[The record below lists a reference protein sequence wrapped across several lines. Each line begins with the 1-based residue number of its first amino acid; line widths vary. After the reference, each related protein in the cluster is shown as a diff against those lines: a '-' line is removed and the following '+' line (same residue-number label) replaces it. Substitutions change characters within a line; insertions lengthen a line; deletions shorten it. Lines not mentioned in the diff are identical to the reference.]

1 VKTAAGI
8 VAVSA
13 ALAVQTT
20 LSGLFAGSLRVNLV
34 LVAVTYLALAYG
46 PVTGMLAGMAGG
58 LVQDALA
65 GGIVGIGGLSKTL
78 IGFSVGVLGAQF
90 IVSTM
95 VPRLLMFMAAT
106 FVHEL
111 VLEGLGALVGGRA
124 FSMHLYA
131 TLLQAI
137 FNGVVG
143 VLAFIIVENGPDLL
157 QRRRMRRTP
166 RVGKGRF

>member
-1 VKTAAGI
+1 MKVVAVI
-8 VAVSA
+8 VALCG
-13 ALAVQTT
+13 ALALQTS
-20 LSGLFAGSLRVNLV
+20 LSGLFAGAVRVNLV

-65 GGIVGIGGLSKTL
+65 GGIIGIGGLSKTL
-78 IGFSVGVLGAQF
+78 IGFCVGVLGAQF

-95 VPRLLMFMAAT
+95 VPRLIMFVAAT
-106 FVHEL
+106 FVDEL
-111 VLEGLGALVGGRA
+111 VIEGLGALVGGRA
-124 FSMHLYA
+124 FSMHIDA
-131 TLLQAI
+131 TLIQALM
-137 FNGVVG
+137 NGLIG

-157 QRRRMRRTP
+157 QRRRMRHTA

>member
-1 VKTAAGI
+1 MKTAVGVIAMG
-8 VAVSA
+8 A
-13 ALAVQTT
+13 ALALQTT

-78 IGFSVGVLGAQF
+78 IGFFVGVLGAQF
-90 IVSTM
+90 IVSTTL
-95 VPRLLMFMAAT
+95 PRFLMFMAAT
-106 FVHEL
+106 LVHEL
-111 VLEGLGALVGGRA
+111 VLEGLGALVEGRA
-124 FSMHLYA
+124 FTMHLEA
-131 TLLQAI
+131 TLLQAV

-143 VLAFIIVENGPDLL
+143 VLAFLIVENGPDLL
-157 QRRRMRRTP
+157 QRRRMRRTA

>member
-1 VKTAAGI
+1 MKAA
-8 VAVSA
+8 AVVV
-13 ALAVQTT
+13 ALAGALALQTT

-78 IGFSVGVLGAQF
+78 IGFFVGVLGAQF

-95 VPRLLMFMAAT
+95 VPRLVMFMAAT

-124 FSMHLYA
+124 FSMHLYV
-131 TLLQAI
+131 TLVQALV
-137 FNGVVG
+137 NGVVG
-143 VLAFIIVENGPDLL
+143 VGAFLIVENGPELL
-157 QRRRMRRTP
+157 QRRRMRHTARAS
-166 RVGKGRF
+166 KRF

>member
-1 VKTAAGI
+1 MKTAVGI
-8 VAVSA
+8 VTLAG
-13 ALAVQTT
+13 ALALQTT

-78 IGFSVGVLGAQF
+78 IGFLVGVLGAQF
-90 IVSTM
+90 IVSTAL
-95 VPRLLMFMAAT
+95 PRLLMFIAAT
-106 FVHEL
+106 FVHEV

-131 TLLQAI
+131 TLVQAV
-137 FNGVVG
+137 FNGLVG
-143 VLAFIIVENGPDLL
+143 VTAFIIVENGPELL
-157 QRRRMRRTP
+157 QRRRMRRTA